1 MKEIK
6 EPEIIDESVALKKV
20 NSTEL
25 QTNAEENPLITD
37 ERLLSVYEG
46 VLDQIEKDRDEAS
59 ELLVTFIDMVTNDGE
74 SSAAAKEA
82 IVNLMKL
89 KADTADKKIKIADL
103 MTRIKLKERN
113 TMPGYL
119 AAQQHNTYN
128 FGPNKSEEDTKQMLM
143 DEINKHS
150 KKGTQ

>member
-6 EPEIIDESVALKKV
+6 EPEIIDESVALEKAK
-20 NSTEL
+20 STEL
-25 QTNAEENPLITD
+25 QAQGEENPLVTD
-37 ERLLSVYEG
+37 DKLLGVYDS

-59 ELLVTFIDMVTNDGE
+59 ELLATFIDMVTNDGE

-128 FGPNKSEEDTKQMLM
+128 FGPNKSEEDAKQMLM
-143 DEINKHS
+143 DEIDKHS
-150 KKGTQ
+150 KKGKK